1 MLAEARS
8 GKQREQKTVIAFAGP
23 CSIPGS
29 KISGAIIFG
38 FHFVPGSEILSS
50 EFSLPVSA
58 PGTLILF
65 INHLLLKQKS
75 WFFEGAPACAAG
87 RSARSAGRP
96 VLSSFKANVIVGAI
110 ILLIFKISQASNF
123 IY

>member
-1 MLAEARS
+1 M
-8 GKQREQKTVIAFAGP
+8 IAFAGP

-65 INHLLLKQKS
+65 INHLLLKQQK
-75 WFFEGAPACAAG
+75 
-87 RSARSAGRP
+87 
-96 VLSSFKANVIVGAI
+96 IV
-110 ILLIFKISQASNF
+110 F
-123 IY
+123 

>member
-1 MLAEARS
+1 LLAEARS

-65 INHLLLKQKS
+65 INHLLPKQKS

-110 ILLIFKISQASNF
+110 ILLIFKISQASHF